1 MNPDWILLC
10 DILWVNIKRWE
21 EGEQGE
27 RLCALVHT
35 KARRWFFPLFWWM
48 IEQNFS
54 ADYLLNYRIRQEGTT
69 GKSRSSQVN
78 HLRHNGVA
86 YGVCPGPISL
96 SNKASPHRTAPRNAN
111 ETALSFS
118 LSLSLSHTHG
128 PATQPYNDYF
138 LNVSYFYFPPQCLS
152 PRDQCW
158 VDPTLHSQT
167 PTVRCPPCPAS
178 PWRTIYLCK

>member
-1 MNPDWILLC
+1 
-10 DILWVNIKRWE
+10 
-21 EGEQGE
+21 
-27 RLCALVHT
+27 
-35 KARRWFFPLFWWM
+35 M

-54 ADYLLNYRIRQEGTT
+54 ADYLRNYRIRQEGTT

-111 ETALSFS
+111 ETVR
-118 LSLSLSHTHG
+118 SLSHTQAHMA
-128 PATQPYNDYF
+128 PFQPYYYYCF
-138 LNVSYFYFPPQCLS
+138 FNVSYFYFPPQCLS